1 MAIISRDKA
10 GSEANFEALAVIEH
24 TGTMTGDG
32 EGQGHYVC
40 DVKSS
45 ISNSWFRTNDNY
57 DPVSISH
64 QSVTKSAVVILYKKK

>member
-1 MAIISRDKA
+1 
-10 GSEANFEALAVIEH
+10 
-24 TGTMTGDG
+24 MTGDG

-45 ISNSWFRTNDNY
+45 KSNSWFRTNDNN

-64 QSVTKSAVVILYKKK
+64 RSVTKNAVVILYKKK